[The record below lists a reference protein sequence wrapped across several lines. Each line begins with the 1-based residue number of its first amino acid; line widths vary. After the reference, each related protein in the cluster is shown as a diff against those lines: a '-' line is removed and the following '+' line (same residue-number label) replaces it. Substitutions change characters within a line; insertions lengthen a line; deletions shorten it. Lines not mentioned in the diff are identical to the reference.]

1 MNVTVDIQ
9 QQKQHD
15 YQVGLYSIESI
26 VDVNEVTQE
35 DFIKWIGFS
44 DEMKPWEPLAEF
56 EAVAPKWLSDS
67 RRRKQAHIESDKRK
81 PTPKRRKRY

>member
-15 YQVGLYSIESI
+15 AQGGLYSIESI
-26 VDVNEVTQE
+26 VDVNEDTQE
-35 DFIKWIGFS
+35 VLIKWIGFT
-44 DEMKPWEPLAEF
+44 DEMSTWEPLAEI
-56 EAVAPKWLSDS
+56 EAVAPNWLSDF
-67 RRRKQAHIESDKRK
+67 RRRKQAQIESDKRN